1 MTRRRV
7 VVSLRARCRK
17 GAGLILIDIP
27 NLDARVA
34 EILRDPDRYFANAS
48 ARAWIAAKADI
59 DADLAERAQQ
69 RLNHHQ
75 TRPASSPSW
84 RPAATD
90 PARQH

>member
-1 MTRRRV
+1 VQEGSRV
-7 VVSLRARCRK
+7 
-17 GAGLILIDIP
+17 ILIEIP

-75 TRPASSPSW
+75 TRPAHSPSW
-84 RPAATD
+84 LRATTD

>member
-1 MTRRRV
+1 MQEGSRV
-7 VVSLRARCRK
+7 
-17 GAGLILIDIP
+17 ILIEIP

-59 DADLAERAQQ
+59 DVDLAERAQQ

-75 TRPASSPSW
+75 TRLAYSPPWLPAT
-84 RPAATD
+84 TD

>member
-1 MTRRRV
+1 
-7 VVSLRARCRK
+7 
-17 GAGLILIDIP
+17 LILIEIP

-75 TRPASSPSW
+75 TQPSYPPTWLPAT
-84 RPAATD
+84 TD